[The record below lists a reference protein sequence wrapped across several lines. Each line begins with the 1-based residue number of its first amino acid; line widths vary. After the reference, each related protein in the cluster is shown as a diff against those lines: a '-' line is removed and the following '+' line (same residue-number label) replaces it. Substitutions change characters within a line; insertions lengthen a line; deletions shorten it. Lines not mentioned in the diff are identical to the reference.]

1 MYFSNIVNSEL
12 QHFHAFSG
20 ADFSMSLTD
29 VLNSDLFKV
38 EEIINDNFY
47 RIYPLFYCEK
57 IISSNSKD
65 IILDTHC
72 IILEKTGNETYLS
85 FITDENK
92 DNIILNE
99 NFLNIKNIGDTLST
113 DEFNSLV
120 YRLRQ
125 KGALTGS
132 LNFEKNNLIS
142 GFYATYQFNGVNGQ
156 LRNDSG
162 IIINDKIKNNP
173 LTVKLVNPFFLN
185 AKYTLTFTVRSLT
198 GVNVCEENKDDYILT
213 DTFSIVLVED
223 TDVSIPINNYVNDD
237 VLDFDVEVNISFD
250 VPEIVNSNFELEL
263 SSDYDEITVDDNL
276 TLTATLIGDENVT
289 GYVVQFYE
297 NNRLIGTETTDN
309 LGKAILNYSP
319 TTVSNHIYSATV
331 LGLTSEINVIVNK
344 INPTIT
350 LETNTNK
357 VIKGNSFTLSGTLS
371 VGSGKTVEIYNG
383 DNLVDT
389 LTTGVNGTFT
399 KTINGPVDVYNY
411 KAKFNGDT
419 KHNSTISNLIKVI
432 VIVSDDY
439 IECTVVRSSLSEY
452 VASSHAFY
460 NADGEK
466 VIFDYGD
473 GTIEVNDMY
482 KHTYTDG
489 QPEHTMKIYNVTNLR
504 NNAFNRCPVSYIKF
518 NNMESVGGI
527 FYCSLL
533 TTVVIPE
540 GVKHLNLF
548 SDSPNLRNINI
559 PSTVTSLSDRCFS
572 EDTSLTSLD
581 IPRSVTSI
589 GIICF
594 YSCTGLE
601 VINFNWET
609 SEEILT
615 YVPNWINF
623 TSSSLKFSIPHGT
636 TQLYIDKGY
645 PSGKLVERSE

>member
-47 RIYPLFYCEK
+47 RIYPLFYCKE

-72 IILEKTGNETYLS
+72 IILEKTENETYLS
-85 FITDENK
+85 FITDETK

-113 DEFNSLV
+113 SEFNSLV

-142 GFYATYQFNGVNGQ
+142 GFYATYKFNGINGQ

-331 LGLTSEINVIVNK
+331 LGLTTEINVIVNK

-350 LETNTNK
+350 LETNSNK

-389 LTTGVNGTFT
+389 LTTGANGTFT

-411 KAKFNGDT
+411 KAKFNGDI
-419 KHNSTISNLIKVI
+419 KHNSTISNLITVI

-439 IECTVVRSSLSEY
+439 IECTVVRNRIEEY
-452 VASSHAFY
+452 VGSSHAFY

-504 NNAFNRCPVSYIKF
+504 NNAFNRCPVTYIKF
-518 NNMESVGGI
+518 NNMESVGGV

-559 PSTVTSLSDRCFS
+559 PSTVTSLSERCFS

-615 YVPNWINF
+615 YVPNWINY
-623 TSSSLKFSIPHGT
+623 TSSNLKFSIPHGT

>member
-20 ADFSMSLTD
+20 ADLSMSLTD
-29 VLNSDLFKV
+29 IISSDLFKV

-72 IILEKTGNETYLS
+72 VILEKTENETYLS

-92 DNIILNE
+92 ENIILNE

-113 DEFNSLV
+113 DEFNGLV

-132 LNFEKNNLIS
+132 LNFEKNNLIT

-162 IIINDKIKNNP
+162 IIINDKIKNTP

-185 AKYTLTFTVRSLT
+185 AKYALTFTVRSLT
-198 GVNVCEENKDDYILT
+198 GVNICEENKEEYIST
-213 DTFSIVLVED
+213 DTFSIALVED
-223 TDVSIPINNYVNDD
+223 SDVSIPISNYVNDD

-263 SSDYDEITVDDNL
+263 SSNYDEITVDENL

-297 NNRLIGTETTDN
+297 DNVLIGTETTDN
-309 LGKAILNYSP
+309 LGKSVLNYSP
-319 TTVSNHIYSATV
+319 STVSNHIYSATV
-331 LGLTSEINVIVNK
+331 LGLTNEINVVVNK
-344 INPTIT
+344 RTPTIT
-350 LETNTNK
+350 LETNSNK
-357 VIKGNSFTLSGTLS
+357 VIKGNSFTLSGILS
-371 VGSGKTVEIYNG
+371 VGSGKTIEIYNG

-389 LTTGVNGTFT
+389 LTTSTNGAFT
-399 KTINGPVDVYNY
+399 KTINAAVDVYNY
-411 KAKFNGDT
+411 KAVFNGDS
-419 KHNSTISNLIKVI
+419 KHHSAVSNLSSVM

-439 IECTVVRSSLSEY
+439 IECTVLGNRLREY
-452 VASSHAFY
+452 VSSTHGFS
-460 NADGEK
+460 NSDGEK

-473 GTIEVNDMY
+473 GTFEVNDMY
-482 KHTYTDG
+482 KHDYTDG
-489 QPEHTMKIYNVTNLR
+489 QSEHTMKIYNVTDIHP
-504 NNAFNRCPVSYIKF
+504 NAFNRCPVSYIKY
-518 NNMESVGGI
+518 NHIESVGRV
-527 FYCSLL
+527 FYCNQLI
-533 TTVVIPE
+533 TVVIPE
-540 GVKHLNLF
+540 GVKNLTGF

-559 PSTVTSLSDRCFS
+559 PSTVTSLAERCFS

-615 YVPNWINF
+615 YVPNWINY
-623 TSSSLKFSIPHGT
+623 TSSNLKFSIPHGT